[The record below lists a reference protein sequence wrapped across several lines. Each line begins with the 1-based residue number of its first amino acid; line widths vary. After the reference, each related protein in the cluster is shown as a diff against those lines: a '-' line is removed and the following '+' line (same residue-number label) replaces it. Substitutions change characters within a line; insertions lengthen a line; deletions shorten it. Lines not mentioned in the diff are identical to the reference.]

1 MADKNEGLGAVV
13 EKYMRR
19 FYAGSDDEVCPVG
32 VYDFVMGEVERRL
45 IAATL
50 EYAKGN
56 RLKTAKILGI
66 NRNTLLRKMRDFGL
80 DAKRDGK

>member
-1 MADKNEGLGAVV
+1 M
-13 EKYMRR
+13 
-19 FYAGSDDEVCPVG
+19 
-32 VYDFVMGEVERRL
+32 YDVVMGEVERRL

-50 EYAKGN
+50 DYAKGN

>member
-1 MADKNEGLGAVV
+1 MPDKNEGLSAVV

>member
-1 MADKNEGLGAVV
+1 MAGKNEGLGAAV
-13 EKYMRR
+13 ERYMRR
-19 FYAGSDDEVCPVG
+19 FYADSDEEICPVG

-50 EYAKGN
+50 DYAKGN
-56 RLKTAKILGI
+56 RLKTARILGI